1 MFYVTSPAT
10 SLRKKFYVKIE
21 VNYVVKTYLPC
32 PQGPSGVCGQ
42 QLLYRCIELD
52 RYFRYGNYC
61 PRFLF
66 LVIMSPTSVY
76 QSDLKTSRS
85 KIKVKNKLQRTAKR
99 FDVLYLFL
107 NGLVMFS

>member
-42 QLLYRCIELD
+42 QLLYRCIELGTLD
-52 RYFRYGNYC
+52 MVIIVPDFYFWLLC
-61 PRFLF
+61 PQLLF
-66 LVIMSPTSVY
+66 IN
-76 QSDLKTSRS
+76 R
-85 KIKVKNKLQRTAKR
+85 I
-99 FDVLYLFL
+99 
-107 NGLVMFS
+107 